1 LIGGEMT
8 NFKFTGI
15 IADEVEEGVK
25 TLVVEFRELDGIV
38 LTAETFEELEDI
50 SRDYLSEAMNVQGQ
64 EFDIEFVRSDAL
76 KIAQ

>member
-1 LIGGEMT
+1 MT